1 MELRLDTLGV
11 MRDFLRSCT
20 RLAVVPVFGLALTTA
35 PHLHAMKPMESA
47 VQDGV
52 QQFGS
57 LGVCPLE
64 SGEKVLDC
72 RIGYRTWGRLN
83 ANGSNAILVPMWFT
97 GISAQLVDS
106 VGAGKLFD
114 SSKYYVVIVDPLSNG
129 ISTSPSNSVE
139 QPRMMFPSIT
149 IHDMVEAEYALATR
163 VLDLKHVHAVLGT
176 SMGGMQTFEWIVAHP
191 DFMDCA
197 IPIVG
202 SPRLTSYDLL
212 LWRAEEDG
220 VRADPAWQMGNYSK
234 NPALPQVAILH
245 AMNLTTP
252 AHYARE
258 TTRDNFAAAYA
269 GYGTTGVDSYD
280 ANNRIYGLEAMI
292 HQDVAHGGS
301 LEEAAHRVHARVLVI
316 ASKQDHMVN
325 PGPAL
330 AFAPLI
336 HAQTL
341 VLDSD
346 CGHLVSNCEAETVRR
361 AVSDFLGAN

>member
-1 MELRLDTLGV
+1 MKLDTLCV
-11 MRDFLRSCT
+11 MRDFFRFSSLSALVLT
-20 RLAVVPVFGLALTTA
+20 AGLSVPAAQPLLA
-35 PHLHAMKPMESA
+35 MSA
-47 VQDGV
+47 TEGAVLDGA
-52 QQFGS
+52 QRFAS
-57 LGVCPLE
+57 LGACPLE

-72 RIGYRTWGRLN
+72 KIGYRTWGRLN
-83 ANGSNAILVPMWFT
+83 ADGSNAILIPMWFT
-97 GISAQLVDS
+97 GISEQLVDS
-106 VGAGKLFD
+106 VGPGRLFD
-114 SSKYYVVIVDPLSNG
+114 SSKYFVVIVDPLSNG
-129 ISTSPSNSVE
+129 ISTSPSNSAE

-163 VLDLKHVHAVLGT
+163 TLHLKHIHAVLGT

-220 VRADPAWQMGNYSK
+220 VRSDPAWKMGNYSK
-234 NPALPQVAILH
+234 NPPLPQVAILH

-252 AHYARE
+252 THYARE
-258 TTRDNFAAAYA
+258 TTREHFSAEYA
-269 GYGTTGVDSYD
+269 GYGTTGVESYD

-301 LEEAAHRVHARVLVI
+301 LEDAAHRVHAKVLVI

-346 CGHLVSNCEAETVRR
+346 CGHLAPNCEAETIKK
-361 AVSDFLGAN
+361 AVNDFLNAN

>member
-1 MELRLDTLGV
+1 MRYSIRFSLLSTSVLGSVLGLVLFSLTPRLYAMNPTQGSVEDGAQ
-11 MRDFLRSCT
+11 R
-20 RLAVVPVFGLALTTA
+20 FGL
-35 PHLHAMKPMESA
+35 
-47 VQDGV
+47 
-52 QQFGS
+52 

-64 SGEKVLDC
+64 SGEKVLNC
-72 RIGYRTWGRLN
+72 KIGYRTWGTLN
-83 ANGSNAILVPMWFT
+83 STASNAILVPMWFT
-97 GISAQLVDS
+97 GTSGQLVDS
-106 VGAGKLFD
+106 VGPGKLFD
-114 SSKYYVVIVDPLSNG
+114 SSKYFVVILDPLSNG
-129 ISTSPSNSVE
+129 VSSSPSNSTE
-139 QPRMMFPSIT
+139 QPRMMFPAIT

-163 VLDLKHVHAVLGT
+163 VLHLKHVHAVLGT
-176 SMGGMQTFEWIVAHP
+176 SMGGMQTFEWMVAHP
-191 DFMDCA
+191 NFMDCS

-252 AHYARE
+252 THYARE
-258 TTRDNFAAAYA
+258 TKRDGFASEYA
-269 GYGTTGVDSYD
+269 GYGTSGVDSYD

-292 HQDVAHGGS
+292 HQDVAHGGR
-301 LEEAAHRVHARVLVI
+301 LEDAAHSVHARVLIV

-330 AFAPLI
+330 ALAPLI

-346 CGHLVSNCEAETVRR
+346 CGHLAPNCEAETVRK
-361 AVSDFLGAN
+361 AVSDFLDTN